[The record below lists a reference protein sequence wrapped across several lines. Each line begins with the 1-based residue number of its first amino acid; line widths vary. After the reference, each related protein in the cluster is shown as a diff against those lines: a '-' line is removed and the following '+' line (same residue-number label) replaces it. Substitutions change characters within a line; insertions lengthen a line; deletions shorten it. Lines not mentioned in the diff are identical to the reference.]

1 MCVTLASLGTPTD
14 YKELENIFRMLND
27 IPRNVMDTHF
37 YYIIKD
43 GLWVYVPH
51 GLKSSRLLCGIL

>member
-37 YYIIKD
+37 YYLIKD
-43 GLWVYVPH
+43 GLWVYVR
-51 GLKSSRLLCGIL
+51 LKSEKQ